1 MFDFHTHILPNVDD
15 GSKSVEMSLE
25 MVHEI
30 ARQGATGIASTSHF
44 YADQN
49 SPLEFLKRRQEAW
62 SKLIPSLDVTVPPL
76 RLGAEVHFFEGI
88 EKNPDIPRL
97 RIAGTKVLL
106 LEMPSAKW
114 SQRTIASVVDLNH
127 RGDITVLLAHI
138 ERYIDMNDR
147 DVWDHFLDNDIMMQV
162 SCEFFADKR
171 TRRLAMKM
179 LEAGRI
185 HVLGTDSH
193 NMSSRKPD
201 LEPCVNAILK
211 KLGVDALRRIEYYE
225 DRLLNET

>member
-1 MFDFHTHILPNVDD
+1 MFDFHTHILPNMDD
-15 GSKSVEMSLE
+15 GSKSVEMSLAMLHE
-25 MVHEI
+25 MS
-30 ARQGATGIASTSHF
+30 RQGARGIASTSHF

-49 SPLEFLKRRQEAW
+49 SPLEFFRRRQEAW
-62 SKLIPSLDVTVPPL
+62 ARLRPNLDAAVPSI

-88 EKNPDIPRL
+88 EKNPDIPHL
-97 RIAGTKVLL
+97 RISGTKVLL
-106 LEMPSAKW
+106 LEMPVAKW

-127 RGDITVLLAHI
+127 RGDITVMLAHI
-138 ERYIDMNDR
+138 ERYIELNDR
-147 DVWDHFLDNDIMMQV
+147 EVWDHFLDNDIIMQG

-193 NMSSRKPD
+193 NTGSRKPN
-201 LEPCVNAILK
+201 LEPCVKAILK
-211 KLGVDALRRIEYYE
+211 KLGPDAIRRIEYYE
-225 DRLLNET
+225 DRLLNEK